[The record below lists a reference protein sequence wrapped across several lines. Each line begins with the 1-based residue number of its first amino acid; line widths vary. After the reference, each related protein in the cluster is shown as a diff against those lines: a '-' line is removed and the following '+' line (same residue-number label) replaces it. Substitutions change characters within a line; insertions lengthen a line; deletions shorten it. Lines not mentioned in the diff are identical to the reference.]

1 MTLSTPL
8 SSLKHEYFQ
17 AGTGYSAF
25 NYLQKDV
32 NSCISKMI
40 SNFFV
45 STHLGDYGANKLVAD
60 KPTRG
65 IQLI

>member
-1 MTLSTPL
+1 
-8 SSLKHEYFQ
+8 
-17 AGTGYSAF
+17 
-25 NYLQKDV
+25 
-32 NSCISKMI
+32 MI